1 MSSDP
6 LIVTSF
12 GDVAHAIQLALAP
25 VFLLTGIAGLLNVV
39 AGRLARIID
48 RGRSLTEHELP
59 PHLQDTE
66 VLRKELN
73 RLERRRHFASLAITA
88 CTCSALLVCMV
99 VAVIFLQ
106 VLLQVE
112 FKWVISSL
120 FTASTLTLIV
130 GLAYFLR
137 EVHLATRTVRIKLI
151 ELVGNKY

>member
-1 MSSDP
+1 MSAAPQIIMD
-6 LIVTSF
+6 F

-25 VFLLTGIAGLLNVV
+25 VFLLTGIAGLLNVM

-48 RGRSLTEHELP
+48 RGRSLTEQELP
-59 PHLQDTE
+59 QHLE
-66 VLRKELN
+66 NPELLNKELS
-73 RLERRRHFASLAITA
+73 RLERRRHYASLAITA

-130 GLAYFLR
+130 GLGYFLR
-137 EVHLATRTVRIKLI
+137 EVHLATRTVRIQIVTRTK
-151 ELVGNKY
+151 

>member
-1 MSSDP
+1 MSSTAE
-6 LIVTSF
+6 VATNF
-12 GDVAHAIQLALAP
+12 GDIAHAIQLALAP

-48 RGRSLTEHELP
+48 RGRSLTEQPLP
-59 PHLQDTE
+59 AHLQDSPE
-66 VLRKELN
+66 LPKELN
-73 RLERRRHFASLAITA
+73 RLERRRHYASLAITA
-88 CTCSALLVCMV
+88 CTCSALLVCVV

-112 FKWVISSL
+112 FKWVISAL

-137 EVHLATRTVRIKLI
+137 EVHLATRTVRINVI
-151 ELVGNKY
+151 TRVE

>member
-1 MSSDP
+1 MST
-6 LIVTSF
+6 ITEITMSF

-25 VFLLTGIAGLLNVV
+25 VFLLTGIAGLLNVM
-39 AGRLARIID
+39 ASRLARIID
-48 RGRSLTEHELP
+48 RGRSLNEQLLP
-59 PHLQDTE
+59 LHLKDPE
-66 VLRKELN
+66 ALRIELN

-112 FKWVISSL
+112 FKWVISGL

-137 EVHLATRTVRIKLI
+137 EVHLATRTVRIRVI
-151 ELVGNKY
+151 EQLK